1 MAILKGK
8 HLTGIIGKVTIKQ
21 WRDKTVLQIKSFH
34 PRQTAATKQ
43 SAGLFGQ
50 SSTLARLIRGYTGPE
65 NFYDG
70 AMVNRL
76 VTEVAEAMRQ
86 SFHKETKTFSF
97 REDSFHRLQ
106 GFEYNMH
113 SPFKNYFWVEPV
125 VHVQGQELTIGLPEL
140 KPAVDMRF
148 PQRATGCLIGVKTI
162 EIDLLTRGE
171 GVSRYFQLE
180 IERDEANVP
189 AQEWVVEA
197 KYGCLTVVA
206 FELSY
211 YARAGGF
218 QTFLNSKS
226 CNPSAIIAAVYVPS

>member
-8 HLTGIIGKVTIKQ
+8 NLTGLLGKVTIKQ

-86 SFHKETKTFSF
+86 CFDKETKTFSF
-97 REDSFHRLQ
+97 REGSFHRLQ
-106 GFEYNMH
+106 GFEYNIH
-113 SPFKNYFWVEPV
+113 SPLKNYFRVEPV
-125 VHVQGQELTIGLPEL
+125 VQVQGEELTIGLPEF
-140 KPAVDMRF
+140 KPGADMRF
-148 PQRATGCLIGVKTI
+148 PWRATGCLMDVKAI
-162 EIDLLTRGE
+162 EIDLLNRKE
-171 GVSRYFQLE
+171 GASRYFQLE
-180 IERDEANVP
+180 IDKDEANVP

-197 KYGCLTVVA
+197 KSGRLTVVA
-206 FELSY
+206 FELNY

-218 QTFLNSKS
+218 QTMLNSKS
-226 CNPSAIIAAVYVPS
+226 CNPSAIIAAVYVLF

>member
-8 HLTGIIGKVTIKQ
+8 NLTGIIGKVTIKR

-86 SFHKETKTFSF
+86 CFHKETKTFSF

-106 GFEYNMH
+106 GFEYNRH
-113 SPFKNYFWVEPV
+113 SPLKNYFWAEPV
-125 VHVQGQELTIGLPEL
+125 VHVQGQELTISLPEL

-148 PQRATGCLIGVKTI
+148 PQGATGCLMKVKAI
-162 EIDLLTRGE
+162 EIDLLTRRAE
-171 GVSRYFQLE
+171 ASAYFQLE
-180 IERDEANVP
+180 IDKHEANVP
-189 AQEWVVEA
+189 AQEWLVEA
-197 KYGCLTVVA
+197 KSGCLTVAA
-206 FELSY
+206 FELNY
-211 YARAGGF
+211 FARAGGF
-218 QTFLNSKS
+218 QTFLNGKS